1 MQYKFKIN
9 NEKLYW
15 LEINLNLFYSE
26 IVEIY
31 SYDLKI
37 INNDKISMTYV
48 HKGYSKKYNEIVFL
62 EGFDVI
68 NWSNSLKEYLKHYIF
83 KNLDEAILAKKC
95 FNETYLVNFNQRKC
109 MTNFLVK
116 MNNDSLKNVGM
127 NELPIF
133 TPKCDEWRF

>member
-1 MQYKFKIN
+1 MQYKFKN
-9 NEKLYW
+9 TNEKLYW
-15 LEINLNLFYSE
+15 LDINLNLFYSD
-26 IVEIY
+26 VSEIY
-31 SYDLKI
+31 SYDFKI

-48 HKGYSKKYNEIVFL
+48 HKCYSKKYNGFIFL
-62 EGFDVI
+62 EGFEII
-68 NWSNSLKEYLKHYIF
+68 NCSNSINEYIKKYIF
-83 KNLDEAILAKKC
+83 KTLDEAILAKKS
-95 FNETYLVNFNQRKC
+95 FDETYLIKFNQRKC